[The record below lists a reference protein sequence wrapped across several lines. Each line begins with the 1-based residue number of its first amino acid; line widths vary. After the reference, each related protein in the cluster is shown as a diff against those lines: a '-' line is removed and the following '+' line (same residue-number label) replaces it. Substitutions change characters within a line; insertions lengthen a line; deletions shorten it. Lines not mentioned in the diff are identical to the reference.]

1 VAVRAGGRMNQGGV
15 SLAQSY
21 QSLFK
26 HRMRDA
32 DNAMELNNH
41 LMEAIKAQDVGGV
54 VEALNQGASANFKEE
69 VPDAVLST
77 PRKGGGDATK
87 AAPPPPVSLV

>member
-1 VAVRAGGRMNQGGV
+1 MRAGGRMNQGGV

-26 HRMRDA
+26 HRMRNG
-32 DNAMELNNH
+32 DNALELNNQ
-41 LMEAIKAQDVGGV
+41 LMAAIKAQDVGAV

-77 PRKGGGDATK
+77 PRKGGGDAPK
-87 AAPPPPVSLV
+87 SAPPFPVSIV